1 MKNVKFKFLNKLII
15 RQYSSLNTNVFENS
29 KVKYFPV
36 VVKAI
41 SSLQSEDDVEKS
53 MGMDNDGSYVFSNF
67 APAKKSVKDNESS
80 STQSSIVL
88 LIPLQCSKSS
98 KASKEFRE
106 FSFADFH
113 PNVG

>member
-41 SSLQSEDDVEKS
+41 SSLQSEES

>member
-1 MKNVKFKFLNKLII
+1 MKNVKFKFLNKLTI
-15 RQYSSLNTNVFENS
+15 RQYSSLNTKDLENS

-53 MGMDNDGSYVFSNF
+53 MGTDNDGSYVCSNF
-67 APAKKSVKDNESS
+67 APAKKSVKDNESF
-80 STQSSIVL
+80 STQLSIVL

-98 KASKEFRE
+98 KAFKEFRE

>member
-15 RQYSSLNTNVFENS
+15 RQYSSLNTKDLENS

-36 VVKAI
+36 VVRAI

-53 MGMDNDGSYVFSNF
+53 IGIDNNGSYVFSNF

-80 STQSSIVL
+80 STQSSKVM

-98 KASKEFRE
+98 KAFKEFRE

>member
-41 SSLQSEDDVEKS
+41 SSLQYEDDVENS
-53 MGMDNDGSYVFSNF
+53 MGMDNEGSCVFSNF

-80 STQSSIVL
+80 STQLSKVL

-98 KASKEFRE
+98 KASKELKE